1 MKTLRYILEVDN
13 TDYDKNRTSD
23 SMSKPKKK
31 KNVLFIGD
39 ANTKSANS
47 YARQIINSGTVTGEI
62 RASFEGTAQEILKLV
77 RAHNADNYNI
87 VSIQYSNIFPEQLN
101 NDIDAL
107 SAALSEAKQY
117 GAKVILISNPA
128 KEHVPYG
135 HVKYE
140 SDIDIWNWITK
151 QQTQADYT
159 IDIRQITNDKTFFE
173 KNGLLFSKDTQNI
186 ITKLWLDVLKDIDPY
201 VDTKTIKK
209 QDQRK
214 LLNKQKTSKKWNYNK
229 GQKYQELIPIQ
240 KRLEQLGYDIQDNE
254 LGSMNDSTI
263 EAIKKFQMMNSL
275 AVTGQITNDFVTKLK
290 SVSAIE
296 YSDWKY
302 ALKNIIQPDAQEDNE
317 LEIAA
322 DEYQSTGGSY
332 TMYTPA
338 GESYNTTYDAP
349 VTTQAKV
356 ILRRE
361 ESFSSTPGWDVNNW
375 RVGFGSSTITRP
387 DGSILK
393 LSSDKSARPNIKIS
407 VEDAERDLERRVRD
421 EFIPRTI
428 KNIGPAAADLNNG
441 TIAAL
446 TSVTYNYG
454 SLPTSVVDA
463 CQSKDVNKI
472 AQAVR
477 NLSANKKRR
486 TREANWILGSAT
498 KSAAA
503 NVSKASN
510 LSTSKNGKL
519 SNAELKSIGH
529 GGHRLEPNAANAFLE
544 MEKAANDAGIT
555 FNVTDSY
562 RPFSVQN
569 AIFDWDY
576 YNKTGINRKKGT
588 AKISA
593 AVPGTSN
600 HGWGKAIDVFPTE
613 AQTWI
618 KTNGEQYG
626 WSWAEGRSVGEPW
639 HFTYIK

>member
-23 SMSKPKKK
+23 PMSKPKKK

-47 YARQIINSGTVTGEI
+47 YARQIINSGIVTGEV

-87 VSIQYSNIFPEQLN
+87 VSIQYSNIFPKELN

-107 SAALSEAKQY
+107 STALSTAKQY

-128 KEHVPYG
+128 KDHVPYG

-140 SDIDIWNWITK
+140 SDLDIWNWITK
-151 QQTQADYT
+151 QQNESDYT
-159 IDIRQITNDKTFFE
+159 IDIRQITNNETFFE
-173 KNGLLFSKDTQNI
+173 KNGLLFNKDTQNI
-186 ITKLWLDVLKDIDPY
+186 ITKLWLDVLKDIDPD

-214 LLNKQKTSKKWNYNK
+214 LLNKQKTNKKWNYNK
-229 GQKYQELIPIQ
+229 GQKYIELIPIQ
-240 KRLEQLGYDIQDNE
+240 KRLERLGYDIQDSE
-254 LGSMNDSTI
+254 IGSMNDSTI

-275 AVTGQITNDFVTKLK
+275 AVTGQLSNDFVTKLN
-290 SVSAIE
+290 SPAAIE

-302 ALKNIIQPDAQEDNE
+302 ALKNIIQPDAEEDA
-317 LEIAA
+317 EIENVT
-322 DEYQSTGGSY
+322 DDYQSSGGSY
-332 TMYTPA
+332 NIYTPA

-375 RVGFGSSTITRP
+375 RVGFGSSTITKP

-393 LSSDKSARPNIKIS
+393 LSANKSDHPNIKIS

-428 KNIGPAAADLNNG
+428 KNIGPVAADLNNG

-454 SLPTSVVDA
+454 SLPMSVVEA
-463 CQSKDVNKI
+463 CQTKDVNKI
-472 AQAVR
+472 AQAVQ

-486 TREANWILGSAT
+486 IREANWIVGSSTKSASAT
-498 KSAAA
+498 KT
-503 NVSKASN
+503 SN
-510 LSTSKNGKL
+510 LATSKNGKL

-529 GGHRLEPNAANAFLE
+529 GEHRLEPNAANAFLE
-544 MEKAANDAGIT
+544 MEKAANAAGIT

-562 RPFSVQN
+562 RTLAIQN

-576 YNKTGINRKKGT
+576 YNKTGKNRKKGT
-588 AKISA
+588 AKTAA